1 MTDGQQGGVP
11 APWHPTYDVDKVIRD
26 ALEEDTAGIGDLS
39 SLSTVPAD
47 RTATGTFLAKAD
59 GILAGQ
65 AVADRVFAL
74 VDPSVRVTWRKRDG
88 DALTKGEAFAEAQ
101 GPARSLLLA
110 ERVALNFMQRMSGV
124 ATATAR
130 MVAEVDRGARLA
142 AAAEGVATG
151 AHRCRVLETRKTAP
165 GLRLFDKWAVLIGG
179 GSNHRM
185 GLFDMVM
192 VKDNHIAAAGG
203 IAKAVTAVAEFLR
216 GEAGKAAAQR
226 LAEAKGAGGQAAQI
240 PVEVEVRTLDE
251 VDELLAVLRAAGGG
265 GGGDGSG
272 IGSGSGGEVVTRVM
286 LDNMVRRLSPE
297 EVEEAGGDAGGEGA
311 EAETAATTGTA
322 PPLPPPLRELERTAR
337 VDCSLLRAAVLRLSR
352 EFPHLE
358 TEASGNVTEQTAA
371 AVASTGVAFVS
382 VGALTHSVAALDVSF
397 NIET

>member
-1 MTDGQQGGVP
+1 
-11 APWHPTYDVDKVIRD
+11 
-26 ALEEDTAGIGDLS
+26 
-39 SLSTVPAD
+39 
-47 RTATGTFLAKAD
+47 
-59 GILAGQ
+59 
-65 AVADRVFAL
+65 
-74 VDPSVRVTWRKRDG
+74 VRVTWRKRDG

-101 GPARSLLLA
+101 GSARSLLLA

-130 MVAEVDRGARLA
+130 MVAEVDRGAA
-142 AAAEGVATG
+142 AAAAGEDVG
-151 AHRCRVLETRKTAP
+151 APTTARRCRVLETRKTAP

-203 IAKAVTAVAEFLR
+203 IAKAVAAVAEFLR

-226 LAEAKGAGGQAAQI
+226 LAEARGGAGGEAASSTAAAQI

-265 GGGDGSG
+265 DG
-272 IGSGSGGEVVTRVM
+272 GSGSGGEVVTRVM
-286 LDNMVRRLSPE
+286 LDNMVRRLSQ
-297 EVEEAGGDAGGEGA
+297 EEAEARGGGGEGA
-311 EAETAATTGTA
+311 EADAAAAGTAAA
-322 PPLPPPLRELERTAR
+322 PSPLLPLPLRELERSAR
-337 VDCSLLRAAVLRLSR
+337 VDCSLLRAAVARLSR